1 MSDGYTGLIGTI
13 VGALITG
20 GFAWFSDWRKNRA
33 KNQKDLEVLAL
44 KLSYKLELYVA
55 QCLECSE
62 DDGLEYYVE
71 DDGRG
76 SGTYFRGYTT
86 EFPEFTLGKF
96 EDIEWKLL
104 PVSLMHEIFT
114 LPTKVNNAK
123 QRFNKEWKD
132 FDNHL
137 NDSYPTT
144 IRAKELT
151 DLGIY
156 FYNVSSKLRTL
167 VGLPLPDDLS
177 IINKLKKNKI
187 ENDKEYYKLFV

>member
-71 DDGRG
+71 DDGGIWYLFQRLHHG
-76 SGTYFRGYTT
+76 ISRIYFR
-86 EFPEFTLGKF
+86 
-96 EDIEWKLL
+96 
-104 PVSLMHEIFT
+104 
-114 LPTKVNNAK
+114 
-123 QRFNKEWKD
+123 
-132 FDNHL
+132 
-137 NDSYPTT
+137 
-144 IRAKELT
+144 
-151 DLGIY
+151 
-156 FYNVSSKLRTL
+156 
-167 VGLPLPDDLS
+167 
-177 IINKLKKNKI
+177 KI
-187 ENDKEYYKLFV
+187 